1 MDITVRFFDA
11 DTVRA
16 GRRTGRATR
25 SALTTLALA
34 VGLVLALSFIPG
46 GNVAAADPSASDWQ
60 RLRVCESGDNYTINT
75 GNGYY
80 GAYQFDLGTWRSVG
94 GTGYPHQAS
103 KATQDALA
111 LELWRQRGWS
121 PWACASIVGLTGGT
135 AALRGTFD
143 SAVPSTVAARVVG
156 WAYDTAAPSV
166 SIDIRVSVNGVSRN
180 YTANRSRSDINRIF
194 GISGAHGFVVS
205 VPLAQSRSNEI
216 CVWAIGTKGNER
228 SMGCRSVRPVPAAP
242 RGSID
247 SMVPTDGVVSVKGWS
262 YDPNMPGTSNRVH
275 IYVNSTGY
283 SRVANRSRS
292 DVNRIFGITG
302 SHGLSETVP
311 LRLGS
316 NQVCAYGIDLT
327 GDGNPLLRCAT
338 VMTRYPPI
346 GSFDK
351 LTASGLTGSVGGW
364 VLDPNSSSTSIRV
377 HIYVN
382 GRGYALTADRLR
394 ADVNRVH
401 AVSGSH
407 GFLKQVPLQ
416 AGANKVCVYAI
427 GVTARNNTL
436 VSCRTVNA
444 VAPTLQRLA
453 AAPPADPSTVVPST
467 VVPSATTSAA
477 SASTSA
483 AADPPTTAAAPTTAA
498 QTTAAQTTAAQTT
511 AAQTTAATST
521 APASGSTA
529 EQASSTPAPTTST
542 SGAGPVSVESAPAT
556 TVPASSGASNGTT
569 GTAPTTTGAPPST
582 VQTTPTAPPV
592 AKGAL
597 EALQMNGRI
606 GTLAGWIADP
616 AATPRGSWV
625 RITVNGVTHD
635 VLAATAR
642 PDLPDAGGVVPLGF
656 TDAITFAAGSNE
668 VCLYEIDEAGGLST
682 APIGCRTEVVR

>member
-1 MDITVRFFDA
+1 MRFFDA
-11 DTVRA
+11 DAVRA
-16 GRRTGRATR
+16 ERSTGTVTR
-25 SALTTLALA
+25 SALTALALA

-121 PWACASIVGLTGGT
+121 PWACAAIVGLTGGT
-135 AALRGTFD
+135 AALKGTFD

-166 SIDIRVSVNGVSRN
+166 SIGIRISVNGASSK

-205 VPLAQSRSNEI
+205 VPLAQGRSNEI

-247 SMVPTDGVVSVKGWS
+247 SMVSTEGVVSVKGWS
-262 YDPNMPGTSNRVH
+262 YDPNVPGTSNRVH

-283 SRVANRSRS
+283 SRLANKSRS

-327 GDGNPLLRCAT
+327 GDGNPKLRCAT

-377 HIYVN
+377 HVYVN
-382 GRGYALTADRLR
+382 GRGYSLTADRLR

-407 GFLKQVPLQ
+407 GFLKQVPLL

-427 GVTARNNTL
+427 GVTAGNNTL

-453 AAPPADPSTVVPST
+453 AAAPPEDPSTVVPS
-467 VVPSATTSAA
+467 ATSAA

-483 AADPPTTAAAPTTAA
+483 SADPATTAAPPSSAAATTAAATSAAPTSSAPESGTTTEPAPTTA
-498 QTTAAQTTAAQTT
+498 
-511 AAQTTAATST
+511 
-521 APASGSTA
+521 
-529 EQASSTPAPTTST
+529 APTTST
-542 SGAGPVSVESAPAT
+542 STTGSASVESVPTT
-556 TVPASSGASNGTT
+556 TVPGSFGAST
-569 GTAPTTTGAPPST
+569 GTSGSVSMTTGAPPST
-582 VQTTPTAPPV
+582 VQTTPVAPPV

-606 GTLAGWIADP
+606 GTLTGWIADA

-642 PDLPDAGGVVPLGF
+642 PDLPDAGGSVPLGF
-656 TDAITFAAGSNE
+656 TDAITFAPGSNE
-668 VCLYEIDEAGGLST
+668 VCLYEIDKAGGLST
-682 APIGCRTEVVR
+682 APIACRTEVVR